1 MKRDVDL
8 MRQLLLDMERHGP
21 DCSIDALRNG
31 SPQEADER
39 TRFHVR
45 LLVDAGLVK
54 ETDRPSAGLPCVRL
68 TNAGYEFVELC
79 RSSARWR
86 EAKWVVEEHTGGVS
100 LSVLRAVLTKW
111 AMEGI
116 ARSERHR
123 RWRRTYR
130 RHFYSGE
137 PLYRVDSYRYQREPL
152 LEDEAIDFV
161 RPRPEY
167 RERPTGFHADWC
179 PPPAERWEETIP
191 YEGDLAEGSF
201 GVTLPVSMI

>member
-8 MRQLLLDMERHGP
+8 MRQLLFDIERHGS

-31 SPQEADER
+31 SPQDIDER

-45 LLVDAGLVK
+45 LLVDAGLAK
-54 ETDRPSAGLPCVRL
+54 ETDRTAAALQCVRL
-68 TNAGYEFVELC
+68 TNAGYEFLELC
-79 RSSARWR
+79 RSGARWR
-86 EAKWVVEEHTGGVS
+86 EAKWIVEEQTGGVS

-111 AMEGI
+111 AVEGI

-130 RHFYSGE
+130 RPYYRGE
-137 PLYRVDSYRYQREPL
+137 PAYRVDSYRYEREPL
-152 LEDEAIDFV
+152 VEDEPAEFARR
-161 RPRPEY
+161 RPDY
-167 RERPTGFHADWC
+167 RERFE
-179 PPPAERWEETIP
+179 PAERWAEDLP
-191 YEGDLAEGSF
+191 SAGDLAEGSF